1 MIKTEQQRWF
11 VFCLIVSLLIHL
23 GIVLALTDI
32 FRPWKSADRLPVQ
45 LTVLSVE
52 FKILHLAKK
61 DAQSLPLS
69 PPSKVGSTSVRS
81 KSQPASAPISADHVN
96 PSQRQVITPRAEK
109 SANPPPPS
117 GLSQTRSNQGIKRY
131 ASSRPRIGRA

>member
-1 MIKTEQQRWF
+1 MIKTGQQRWF

-32 FRPWKSADRLPVQ
+32 FRPWKSADRLPGQ

-61 DAQSLPLS
+61 TPKVCRLVHHLKLDRPVSGQSHNRRRRQFLQI
-69 PPSKVGSTSVRS
+69 TS
-81 KSQPASAPISADHVN
+81 I
-96 PSQRQVITPRAEK
+96 PRNAK
-109 SANPPPPS
+109 
-117 GLSQTRSNQGIKRY
+117 
-131 ASSRPRIGRA
+131 